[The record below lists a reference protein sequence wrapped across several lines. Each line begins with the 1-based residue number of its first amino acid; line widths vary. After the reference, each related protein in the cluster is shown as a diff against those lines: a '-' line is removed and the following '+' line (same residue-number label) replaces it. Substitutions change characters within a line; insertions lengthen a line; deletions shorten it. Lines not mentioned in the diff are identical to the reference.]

1 MTTRLRCCLPEWMC
15 ATMLRI
21 FGYIGEKS
29 MAIFPIGVTENTPMA
44 AGLGRYALG
53 RT

>member
-1 MTTRLRCCLPEWMC
+1 MTTSMRCCLPERMC

-21 FGYIGEKS
+21 FGYIGEKL
-29 MAIFPIGVTENTPMA
+29 MAIFPIGVTENPPMA
-44 AGLGRYALG
+44 VGLGRYAVG